1 MNRIPLWICTIAL
14 IATTL
19 DAQWLH
25 QPTPGIPRL
34 ADGRPDLAA
43 PAPKAS
49 DGKPDLSGIWRIN
62 GNRYAANVTL
72 DLKPQE
78 IQPWAAALH
87 RERVENLARDVY
99 TVKCLPGGP
108 IYSHVGALDGFKI
121 VQTPALIVILYP
133 DMNFR
138 QVFLDG
144 RSLPDDPNP
153 SWMGYSI
160 GHWEGDTL
168 VVEST
173 GYNDRSWID
182 IEGHPH
188 TEALRVTER
197 FRRTEFGHIDLTV
210 MLEDPAIYARPIQI
224 AARMDAMLDTEI
236 LEFVCAENEK
246 DRTHLVG
253 QAPNDLTLK
262 IPPEVLSK
270 YVGVYETRNPF
281 VPSATM
287 NLPVSLSGGQ
297 LEVDGLFGRETMIP
311 VSKAEFSIG
320 GTSARFAD
328 ENGVMTLI
336 LETVEGEI
344 KAIRK

>member
-1 MNRIPLWICTIAL
+1 
-14 IATTL
+14 
-19 DAQWLH
+19 
-25 QPTPGIPRL
+25 
-34 ADGRPDLAA
+34 
-43 PAPKAS
+43 
-49 DGKPDLSGIWRIN
+49 
-62 GNRYAANVTL
+62 
-72 DLKPQE
+72 
-78 IQPWAAALH
+78 
-87 RERVENLARDVY
+87 
-99 TVKCLPGGP
+99 
-108 IYSHVGALDGFKI
+108 
-121 VQTPALIVILYP
+121 
-133 DMNFR
+133 
-138 QVFLDG
+138 
-144 RSLPDDPNP
+144 
-153 SWMGYSI
+153 
-160 GHWEGDTL
+160 
-168 VVEST
+168 VEST